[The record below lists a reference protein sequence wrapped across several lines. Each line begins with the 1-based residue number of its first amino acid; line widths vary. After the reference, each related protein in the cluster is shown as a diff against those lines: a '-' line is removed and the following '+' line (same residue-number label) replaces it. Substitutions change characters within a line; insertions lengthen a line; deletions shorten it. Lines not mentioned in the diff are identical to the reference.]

1 MSAPE
6 VDYLSV
12 SLELTE
18 SAHGETTVLRVS
30 PIFDR
35 PQIELEI
42 ETFED
47 EEGDG
52 PCLTLNRRQIEC
64 LCDFLVSWLARTP
77 AAPAKAEA

>member
-1 MSAPE
+1 MSGPE
-6 VDYLSV
+6 VDYLHV

-35 PQIELEI
+35 PQIELQI
-42 ETFED
+42 ETFEH
-47 EEGDG
+47 EGEG